1 MASDNSNLSGCST
14 RNCFMGN
21 FFHEAMLRHAR
32 TVTGVAT
39 AGRAWLDFAFANTG
53 ASRARIPKDDI
64 TVEKLPST
72 GQEIPDILEGVIGQE
87 KGDWQ
92 GHHLIHSSLWLPFLL
107 RLQNPPMN
115 TSGHI
120 IKAKIQDGTKNWR
133 QIVPVQ
139 TYSVI
144 TMDFAVIGGDNI
156 IV

>member
-21 FFHEAMLRHAR
+21 FFHDAMLRHAR

-53 ASRARIPKDDI
+53 AIRARIPKGDI
-64 TVEKLPST
+64 TVEKVAITSPFRNY
-72 GQEIPDILEGVIGQE
+72 IVY
-87 KGDWQ
+87 
-92 GHHLIHSSLWLPFLL
+92 LWLPFLL
-107 RLQNPPMN
+107 RLQNLSMH

-120 IKAKIQDGTKNWR
+120 IKAKIQDRTKNWR

-156 IV
+156 LV